1 MSVKAVKAE
10 DLWISAGAARLY
22 ARRWMPEGA
31 DSQMPIVLFHDSLG
45 CVALWRDFPERLALA
60 TGHPVIAYDRLGF
73 GQSSSYPGALPPS
86 FIGDE
91 ARGGFQALRRE
102 LGIDRFIAFGH
113 SVGGCMAICAAA
125 ANPADCV
132 ALLSVSAQSF
142 VEDRTRE
149 GIIAAREMFAQSGQM
164 ERLAKYHG
172 DKARWV
178 LDAWT
183 KTWLSDEFASW
194 TLDAALQQVRCPAL
208 AMHGDRDEYG
218 SIVHPQRIA
227 GLIGARAEA
236 KIFDDCGHV
245 PHREIPER
253 LLDFASRWLQR
264 QPGVA

>member
-1 MSVKAVKAE
+1 MAVVAE
-10 DLWISAGAARLY
+10 DLWIMNGAARLS
-22 ARRWMPEGA
+22 ARRWTPD
-31 DSQMPIVLFHDSLG
+31 DSAARTPIVLFHDSLG

-73 GQSSSYPGALPPS
+73 GQSSAYPGALPPS

-102 LGIDRFIAFGH
+102 LGITQFIAFGH
-113 SVGGCMAICAAA
+113 SVGGCMAVCAAA
-125 ANPADCV
+125 ANPTDCV
-132 ALLSVSAQSF
+132 ALLTVSAQSF

-149 GIIAAREMFAQSGQM
+149 GIIAAREMFAQDGQM

-183 KTWLSDEFASW
+183 ETWLSDGFASW

-218 SIVHPQRIA
+218 SVVHPQRIA
-227 GLIGARAEA
+227 GLIGAHAEA

-253 LLDFASRWLQR
+253 LLEFASAWLRGQA
-264 QPGVA
+264 GTA

>member
-1 MSVKAVKAE
+1 MSVAAE
-10 DLWISAGAARLY
+10 DLWIAGGAMRLY
-22 ARRWMPEGA
+22 ARRWTPAGA
-31 DSQMPIVLFHDSLG
+31 AARTPIVLFHDSLG

-73 GQSSSYPGALPPS
+73 GQSSAYPGALPSS

-91 ARGGFQALRRE
+91 ARSGFQALRRE
-102 LGIDRFIAFGH
+102 LGIGRFIAFGH
-113 SVGGCMAICAAA
+113 SVGGCMAVCAAA
-125 ANPADCV
+125 ANPADCA
-132 ALLSVSAQSF
+132 ALLTVSAQSF

-149 GIIAAREMFAQSGQM
+149 GIIAAREMFAQDGQM
-164 ERLAKYHG
+164 ERLVKYHG

-183 KTWLSDEFASW
+183 ETWLSDEFAYW

-227 GLIGARAEA
+227 GLIGGSATA
-236 KIFDDCGHV
+236 KIFDECGHV

-253 LLDFASRWLQR
+253 LLEFASTWLHEQH
-264 QPGVA
+264 GAA

>member
-1 MSVKAVKAE
+1 MP
-10 DLWISAGAARLY
+10 DGATA
-22 ARRWMPEGA
+22 
-31 DSQMPIVLFHDSLG
+31 STPIVLFHDSLG

-73 GQSSSYPGALPPS
+73 GRSSAHPGALPAS

-91 ARGGFQALRRE
+91 AHGGFQALRRE
-102 LGIDRFIAFGH
+102 LGITRFIAFGH
-113 SVGGCMAICAAA
+113 SVGGCMAVCVAASA
-125 ANPADCV
+125 PADCA
-132 ALLSVSAQSF
+132 ALLTLSAQSF

-149 GIIAAREMFAQSGQM
+149 GIIAARTLFAQDGQM
-164 ERLAKYHG
+164 EKLAKYHG

-183 KTWLSDEFASW
+183 ETWLSPEFARW
-194 TLDAALQQVRCPAL
+194 TLDSALSQVRCPAL

-218 SIVHPQRIA
+218 SVVHPQRIA
-227 GLIGARAEA
+227 GLIGARAES

-253 LLDFASRWLQR
+253 LLEFTSAWLQR
-264 QPGVA
+264 QPYSG